1 MTQEKAKYRVLRLSF
16 IGNQLLDEGAEV
28 EYDGE
33 PGSALEPLNDAAE
46 AAKKKAMKK
55 HAHSAYDVN
64 PTTVNVLDGGSNEVS
79 SGAISDDLA
88 SLRQQYED
96 LFNEKPGNMKAETL
110 KERIAD
116 KRKELGV

>member
-46 AAKKKAMKK
+46 AAKKKVMKK
-55 HAHSAYDVN
+55 YGHPDYDVK
-64 PTTVNVLDGGSNEVS
+64 PATVNVLDGGSNEES

>member
-1 MTQEKAKYRVLRLSF
+1 MTQEKATYRVLRLSF

-46 AAKKKAMKK
+46 AAKKKAMTKYG
-55 HAHSAYDVN
+55 HSAYDVK
-64 PTTVNVLDGGSNEVS
+64 PATVNVLDGGSNEVS